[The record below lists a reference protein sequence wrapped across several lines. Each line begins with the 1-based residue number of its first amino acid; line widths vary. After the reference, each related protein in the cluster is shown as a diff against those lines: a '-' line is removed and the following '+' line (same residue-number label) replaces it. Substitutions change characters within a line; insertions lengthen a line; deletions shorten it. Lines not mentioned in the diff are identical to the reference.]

1 MGLKALGSIDPRIE
15 AMGLKA
21 LGSIDPRIEAMGLKA
36 LGSIDPRSE
45 AMGLGP
51 TFPQAKTSQQCSNR
65 GQGLH

>member
-21 LGSIDPRIEAMGLKA
+21 LGSIDPRIEAMGL
-36 LGSIDPRSE
+36 
-45 AMGLGP
+45 GP